1 MKKFISLF
9 VIFIL
14 NVNIVFA
21 SNTSV
26 DFIQTPIEKNES
38 ILNYGKVTDSYFTDN
53 NSLVIWVQDL
63 HNDPSVQTNVYNI
76 LNMLSSVKDFNGVY
90 IEGAESGEFD
100 TYILKSIN
108 NANIRNTTVKNL
120 LNTGVLSGSEYF
132 AILNDTKKIYGIEN
146 NNIYKSNLK
155 NLEKINSHK
164 QFNNYIVSKIIDS
177 INNIKKQYILDSI
190 LSSQFIDLNTI
201 PLNNFFPNL
210 QKQQSVLK
218 ILNNISYSKL
228 NKQINKLLTNSNETI
243 SFDKYTELSKF
254 VNYNS
259 NYGYAKAYDYIHNNL
274 PDFADTNTDLNL
286 FLKAN
291 KTLLDINPIKLIYEK
306 DLLKK
311 LLLSNANLDTIE
323 KEILDLD
330 YFANLLKDL
339 VTTTIL
345 PEQYIELKK
354 NRGYIINLANKYLP
368 SITKIFALNFLNDT
382 TFFDFYD
389 TNLKRNEIFI
399 NNIKLHSPGVQII
412 VAGGFHTGLTDE
424 LKKHNQ
430 SYIVITPNVS
440 TKDAFNQ
447 LFISSFK
454 NGTDQQIIDN
464 FLLIVEQ
471 WGMFFTDAQSFHNEI
486 TKWIDQVPQLKDFQ
500 VQVLDITG
508 GFLIDATYN
517 DLNKYKTY
525 IYNKDIKSNQFV
537 NNAIPSKRQI
547 EQTINKISSIAT
559 KNQFFGANTKVVTNN
574 NKSLFDSSILLPIKL
589 STTDGITT
597 ISIDKTF
604 LEVLSTQDDSL
615 IDTVIYLLYFY
626 STLDQ
631 NTELFQQ
638 FITNNYDK
646 LQQIYTIN
654 QQIQNSQS
662 NFILNLKNKI
672 KKLINKLINF
682 IFSKSKTMS
691 EKFKKMSD
699 KYQTIDQQYMIEA
712 LKQAELAKQSR
723 KFLKT
728 FFQPPVG
735 GFIINDA
742 GITGQAYNQDNS
754 ILHAETLTFINFL
767 KHCIIQEELLSTG
780 ELTIKGKQL
789 YSLLDLTIVNG
800 QNIGNKTF
808 QNRPIILENLGINIT
823 YPNKRTIDDVFNE
836 TNLIL
841 KFIDNQ
847 LDNPF
852 KTAAIYCTLAPC
864 NKCLRTMKTIG
875 IKKLAYGS
883 SAVNKNHKTID
894 TLIENG
900 IDVEDG
906 ILENETDKYI
916 SNYKFMN
923 SSLLRT
929 NIASFIQFIRRTLSS
944 LLKKPN
950 KKLQEKLYSNILS
963 LGLEKTQEIIEDLQ
977 NNINW
982 DTVLQDKDLS
992 KLQTFL
998 EQIGAWNNPLKRA
1011 GMIYILKNKITSVI
1025 DQDNIYFKNK
1035 NDKQFNFY
1043 INSNSKF
1050 IASDE
1055 YMSKM
1060 KSLSKVKNFA
1070 DLDDNLAI
1078 RKSEFNPEMAQIFS
1092 TLNLYGIA
1100 QPVIITGNTL
1110 DESNLRLKPLGKVI
1124 NSLMPTLYIENAAL
1138 EYDYVDGQFIENT
1151 NYRDTIA
1158 KSFIEENILS
1168 DIKTIMAKVKKDW
1181 YNLFINFVT
1190 DTREIR
1196 KQTDFSYQELITAVT
1211 ANGKYQDSINF
1222 LVERSGLDFT
1232 NSHELF
1238 DYYGNLNRH
1247 TAMGMINKFYNLMMI
1262 IDISESKM
1270 LEIMEALS
1278 LLELSRLYISQ
1289 DPADQKE
1296 YKSLK
1301 NDIIKIDNGEQIKTE
1316 FPSSV
1321 RVAISPVRPT
1331 LVRARISDYYNRK
1344 IQQKYPNLIAR
1355 SAGQTTISIYKKDIN
1370 KIIPIQYAQS
1380 QGTPSEYIIY
1390 TGDEFNFNGVDYPI
1404 YLLQQQKGNEQMVV
1418 INTNGQEFDGAFISL
1433 SSLLGFSN
1441 QIDSMSNI
1449 NRSIALQN
1457 KILEILEENIGKI
1470 ATDSAFKPDNIAQEL
1485 KNRIILTPVVTDI
1498 NEQQTQLRK
1507 IEDLL
1512 KAG

>member
-1 MKKFISLF
+1 MKRLISLF

-21 SNTSV
+21 SNTSA
-26 DFIQTPIEKNES
+26 DFIQTSIEKNEN
-38 ILNYGKVTDSYFTDN
+38 ILNYGKITDSYFADN
-53 NSLVIWVQDL
+53 NSLIIWVQDL
-63 HNDPSVQTNVYNI
+63 HNDPSIQTNIYNI
-76 LNMLSSVKDFNGVY
+76 LNILSSVKEFNSVY
-90 IEGAESGEFD
+90 IEGAGYGEFD
-100 TYILKSIN
+100 TSILKSIN
-108 NANIRNTTVKNL
+108 DANIRNTTVKNL
-120 LNTGVLSGSEYF
+120 LNKGILSGSEYF

-146 NNIYKSNLK
+146 NDVYQSNLI
-155 NLEKINSHK
+155 NLEKINSQK

-177 INNIKKQYILDSI
+177 TNNIKKQYLLDSI
-190 LSSQFIDLNTI
+190 LASQYIDLRTI

-218 ILNNISYSKL
+218 IFNDISYSKL

-243 SFDKYTELSKF
+243 SFDNYTELSKF
-254 VNYNS
+254 INYNS
-259 NYGYAKAYDYIHNNL
+259 NYGYAKAYDYIHTNL
-274 PDFADTNTDLNL
+274 PNFADRNTDLNL
-286 FLKAN
+286 FFKAN

-306 DLLKK
+306 EFLKK
-311 LLLSNANLDTIE
+311 QLLTNANLDTIE

-339 VTTTIL
+339 VNTTIL
-345 PEQYIELKK
+345 PEQYIELKR
-354 NRGYIINLANKYLP
+354 NRTYIINLANKYLP
-368 SITKIFALNFLNDT
+368 AVTKNFAVNFFNDT

-389 TNLKRNEIFI
+389 TNLNRNKIFV
-399 NNIKLHSPGVQII
+399 NNMQLHNPGIQII
-412 VAGGFHTGLTDE
+412 VAGGFHTGLIDE
-424 LKKHNQ
+424 LKKNNQ

-454 NGTDQQIIDN
+454 DGTDQQIVDN

-471 WGMFFTDAQSFHNEI
+471 WGMFFTDAQSFQNEI
-486 TKWIDQVPQLKDFQ
+486 LKWIEQVPQLKGFQ
-500 VQVLDITG
+500 AQVLDIPG

-525 IYNKDIKSNQFV
+525 IYDNSIKSNQ
-537 NNAIPSKRQI
+537 NLINTLPSKKQI
-547 EQTINKISSIAT
+547 ERTINKISSIAK
-559 KNQFFGANTKVVTNN
+559 KNQFFGANTKIITNN
-574 NKSLFDSSILLPIKL
+574 DKSLFDSSILLPAQL
-589 STTDGITT
+589 SITDGVTT
-597 ISIDKTF
+597 ISINKTF
-604 LEVLSTQDDSL
+604 LEALATEDDSL
-615 IDTVIYLLYFY
+615 IDTVIHLLYFY

-638 FITNNYDK
+638 FIINNYDK

-654 QQIQNSQS
+654 QQIQNSHS
-662 NFILNLKNKI
+662 NFILNLKNRI
-672 KKLINKLINF
+672 KTIINKFINF
-682 IFSKSKTMS
+682 IFHKNIKTS

-699 KYQTIDQQYMIEA
+699 KYQSEDQHYMIEA

-723 KFLKT
+723 RFLRT

-735 GFIINDA
+735 GFIINDD
-742 GITGQAYNQDNS
+742 GITGQAYNRDNS
-754 ILHAETLTFINFL
+754 VLHAETLTFINFL
-767 KHCIIQEELLSTG
+767 KNCIIQEELLPTG
-780 ELTIKGKQL
+780 ELTTKGKQL
-789 YSLLDLTIVNG
+789 YSLLELTVVNG
-800 QNIGNKTF
+800 QNIGNRAF
-808 QNRPIILENLGINIT
+808 QNRPIILENIGININ
-823 YPNKRTIDDVFNE
+823 YPDKRTINDVFNE

-841 KFIDNQ
+841 RFIDNQ
-847 LDNPF
+847 LDNPL
-852 KTAAIYCTLAPC
+852 KTASIYCTLAPC
-864 NKCLRTMKTIG
+864 NKCLNTMTTLG
-875 IKKLAYGS
+875 IKNLTYGS
-883 SAVNKNHKTID
+883 SAVNKNHKSID
-894 TLIENG
+894 NLIENG
-900 IDVEDG
+900 ITVEDG

-923 SSLLRT
+923 TSLFRT
-929 NIASFIQFIRRTLSS
+929 NIASFVQFIRRTLSS
-944 LLKKPN
+944 LFKKPN
-950 KKLQEKLYSNILS
+950 KQLQEKLYSNILS
-963 LGLEKTQEIIEDLQ
+963 LGLERTQEIIKDFQ
-977 NNINW
+977 NNMEWN
-982 DTVLQDKDLS
+982 TVLQDKDLS
-992 KLQTFL
+992 KLKIFL
-998 EQIGAWNNPLKRA
+998 EQIGAWNDPLKRA

-1025 DQDNIYFKNK
+1025 DNGNIYFKNK
-1035 NDKQFNFY
+1035 NNKQFNFY
-1043 INSNSKF
+1043 INSNSRF

-1060 KSLSKVKNFA
+1060 KSLSKVRNFA

-1078 RKSEFNPEMAQIFS
+1078 RKSEFNSEMAQIFS

-1100 QPVIITGNTL
+1100 QPIIITGNTL
-1110 DESNLRLKPLGKVI
+1110 DESNLRLKPLGNVI

-1138 EYDYVDGQFIENT
+1138 EYDYVDGKFIENT
-1151 NYRDTIA
+1151 AYRNTIA
-1158 KSFIEENILS
+1158 KSFIEEATLS
-1168 DIKTIMAKVKKDW
+1168 DIKTIMTKVKKDW
-1181 YNLFINFVT
+1181 YDLFINFVT
-1190 DTREIR
+1190 DSKELR
-1196 KQTDFSYQELITAVT
+1196 KQPDFSYQELITAVT
-1211 ANGKYQDSINF
+1211 ANGKYQNSINF
-1222 LVERSGLDFT
+1222 LVARSGLDLK
-1232 NSHELF
+1232 NSQELF
-1238 DYYGNLNRH
+1238 DYYGNLNRDQ
-1247 TAMGMINKFYNLMMI
+1247 AMSMINKFYNLMMI
-1262 IDISESKM
+1262 IDISEENM

-1289 DPADQKE
+1289 DSADQKE

-1301 NDIIKIDNGEQIKTE
+1301 NDIIKLDNGEQIKTE

-1331 LVRARISDYYNRK
+1331 LVRARLSDYYNRK

-1390 TGDEFNFNGVDYPI
+1390 TGDEFNVTGVDYPI
-1404 YLLQQQKGNEQMVV
+1404 YSLQQQTGNEQMVV
-1418 INTNGQEFDGAFISL
+1418 INTNGQEFDGTFISL

-1470 ATDSAFKPDNIAQEL
+1470 ATDSTFKPDNIAQEL
-1485 KNRIILTPVVTDI
+1485 KNRIIITPTVINI
-1498 NEQQTQLRK
+1498 NEQKTQIRD